1 MLNMI
6 KMDLYRMF
14 RTKSMYV
21 VWIVLAVSVLFTTF
35 LCKTDYDSL
44 SKEDTVR
51 QEQFAEPTAENINVG
66 MMVTLPTEPGEKVTV
81 YDIFFANSQ
90 GKFYALFLVIFAV
103 MFSTAD
109 IGSGYIK
116 NIGGQ
121 VQKRGTLIF
130 SRSIALAVFTVLTMA
145 GAFLLQGA
153 ANYIVFKELTW
164 GSYFLTELA
173 LHYALVLI
181 CMAIAIILKNNVISM
196 VIAICLTMNIMSIVY
211 GLINSAVRKMGIQN
225 FQIYKYTITGKLS
238 LLPMNP
244 SGNECLEAF
253 GVAIVFAVIMIAAS
267 SAVFQKR
274 DIYRMYI
281 VIGILAGIIILQ
293 FIIMWKYQR
302 QVKDICR
309 QLAFLMKH
317 DSNMLIQREFDLGGI
332 GTLSDRLNEL
342 LELQRKE
349 KQRYQ
354 EKEALI
360 ADTYTNLSH
369 DIRTPL
375 TSLDGYFQL
384 MEECENVED
393 QRRYL
398 NIIHE
403 RIHSLNEMLEE
414 LFMFTKLKN
423 ESYSLEL
430 TPCCINR
437 ILKEMVFS
445 YYDDWVRRG
454 IQPDI
459 QITEELLSIAGNK
472 QGLHRVIQNVI
483 KNGLDHGEKKISIV
497 LERKQERAVLRISNQ
512 VIHSEQI
519 DIEHVF
525 DRFYKADVA
534 RSKTSTGLGLSIA
547 KELVKRMNGEISA
560 KTEKNEFIIEMRFP
574 LSI

>member
-21 VWIVLAVSVLFTTF
+21 VWIILAVSVLFTTF
-35 LCKTDYDSL
+35 LCKTDYDLL

-66 MMVTLPTEPGEKVTV
+66 MMVTLPTVTV

-121 VQKRGTLIF
+121 VQKRGALIF

-145 GAFLLQGA
+145 GVFLLQGA

-164 GSYFLTELA
+164 GSSKAVLSYFLTELA

-238 LLPMNP
+238 LLSMNP
-244 SGNECLEAF
+244 SGNECLAAF

-274 DIYRMYI
+274 DI
-281 VIGILAGIIILQ
+281 
-293 FIIMWKYQR
+293 
-302 QVKDICR
+302 
-309 QLAFLMKH
+309 
-317 DSNMLIQREFDLGGI
+317 
-332 GTLSDRLNEL
+332 
-342 LELQRKE
+342 
-349 KQRYQ
+349 
-354 EKEALI
+354 
-360 ADTYTNLSH
+360 
-369 DIRTPL
+369 
-375 TSLDGYFQL
+375 
-384 MEECENVED
+384 
-393 QRRYL
+393 
-398 NIIHE
+398 
-403 RIHSLNEMLEE
+403 
-414 LFMFTKLKN
+414 
-423 ESYSLEL
+423 
-430 TPCCINR
+430 
-437 ILKEMVFS
+437 
-445 YYDDWVRRG
+445 
-454 IQPDI
+454 
-459 QITEELLSIAGNK
+459 
-472 QGLHRVIQNVI
+472 
-483 KNGLDHGEKKISIV
+483 
-497 LERKQERAVLRISNQ
+497 
-512 VIHSEQI
+512 
-519 DIEHVF
+519 
-525 DRFYKADVA
+525 
-534 RSKTSTGLGLSIA
+534 
-547 KELVKRMNGEISA
+547 
-560 KTEKNEFIIEMRFP
+560 
-574 LSI
+574 